1 MIHLACTLGNIGYWD
16 YYSTLM
22 KVRDIVSKNRIIT
35 VAESEELYTT
45 NINQILQREITEN
58 RITAISDY
66 ILKSDERFFG
76 SIVVSIHKGTPKW
89 TEIDV
94 SNNFEVDGKMLD
106 ESSVNFLSTKFGVLS
121 LSGNEEIFAL
131 DGQHRLKGIRKAF
144 KEDKSIGDLEIPVTF
159 VIHNHSEIEK
169 TRRLFTVLNKFAEK
183 PRGAELIILDEDD
196 AAAINTRR
204 LVTKHSVLSLDNAIS
219 NSKTGAI
226 SSSDDSSFTTLVTIN
241 KINKMLYNKTKQFYS
256 RRPPKKE
263 LDKLY
268 KMSVLFW
275 DIFFDSFPEI
285 ESFIKGDKKIK
296 MKDEFI
302 SRNSKKGGSL
312 LMRPVGQE
320 LLSIAFTKFDLKNKD
335 EFQKKIKKI
344 NFNLSHHNW
353 RYVFWN
359 DKMLGK
365 ELRLK
370 KGILLEL
377 MDKSIPGFN
386 LNKEMKRVYKLH
398 NKKYTLKIKPVEV

>member
-22 KVRDIVSKNRIIT
+22 KVRDIVSNKRIIT

-45 NINQILQREITEN
+45 NINKILQREIAEN
-58 RITAISDY
+58 RIKAISDY

-94 SNNFEVDGKMLD
+94 SNKFEVDGKLLD

-121 LSGNEEIFAL
+121 LSGNEQIFAL

-183 PRGAELIILDEDD
+183 PKGAELIILDEDD

-204 LVTKHSVLSLDNAIS
+204 LATEHSILSLDNAIS

-226 SSSDDSSFTTLVTIN
+226 SSSDNSSFTTLVTIN
-241 KINKMLYNKTKQFYS
+241 KINKFLYNKNKLFYS
-256 RRPPKKE
+256 RRPSKTE

-268 KMSVLFW
+268 KESVFFW

-285 ESFIKGDKKIK
+285 KEFIKGNQNIK
-296 MKDEFI
+296 MNNNLI
-302 SRNSKKGGSL
+302 SRNSKQGGSL

-320 LLSIAFTKFDLKNKD
+320 LLSNAFVKFNATDRT
-335 EFQKKIKKI
+335 EFKKKIKKI
-344 NFNLSHHNW
+344 DFNLSHPNW

-370 KGILLEL
+370 KGILFQLL
-377 MDKSIPGFN
+377 GKPLPNFN
-386 LNKEMKRVYKLH
+386 LNTEMTRVYKLH
-398 NKKYTLKIKPVEV
+398 NKKYNLNIKSV